1 MKNSSQNNVN
11 ARLIVS
17 QEEKNRV
24 GANPAFLNTRRF
36 GSVRKIDLRPF
47 GSKGFDV
54 LMININFELICLLV
68 FMVVFHRMLK

>member
-54 LMININFELICLLV
+54 
-68 FMVVFHRMLK
+68 